1 MPQSDDAS
9 YKRTNSVQP
18 TPLCEAKVRVRL
30 PSALLQLDMGF
41 SSGDVSRPLP
51 LQFHKSAVDAQ
62 AVVEPWSPDNCR
74 SALKHSQEYLAGGNL
89 LWLSLTRH
97 PCDNVVID
105 ELSYKDIEQLARL
118 MNLRPGSIE
127 LARLRKH
134 FCLARARLAHL
145 KQPRTQSHCFPVK
158 VEVYTWELLSGFLEV
173 LHFLSDMKPVA
184 VWWVP
189 CHC

>member
-1 MPQSDDAS
+1 MH
-9 YKRTNSVQP
+9 P

-30 PSALLQLDMGF
+30 PTALLQLDMGF
-41 SSGDVSRPLP
+41 CDVSRPLP

-62 AVVEPWSPDNCR
+62 AAVEPWCPDNCR

-127 LARLRKH
+127 SARLRKQ
-134 FCLARARLAHL
+134 F
-145 KQPRTQSHCFPVK
+145 
-158 VEVYTWELLSGFLEV
+158 LLSPRPAGPPEATQ
-173 LHFLSDMKPVA
+173 DAVA
-184 VWWVP
+184 LLP
-189 CHC
+189 CESRGVHLGAAVRFS